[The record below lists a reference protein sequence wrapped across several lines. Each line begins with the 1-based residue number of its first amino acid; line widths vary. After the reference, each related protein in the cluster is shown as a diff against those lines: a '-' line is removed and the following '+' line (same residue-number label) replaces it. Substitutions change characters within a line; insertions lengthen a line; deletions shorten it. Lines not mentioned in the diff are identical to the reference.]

1 MGVCAR
7 FVANHRHTT
16 EGVCARHVVG
26 EVGVKKLYGQ
36 RAAVRGC
43 FCGVGPIVK
52 ILKGPN
58 WTRVSFEDLGVR
70 ACFGPLPDG
79 IGSVVDPHPAT
90 DGVSGELLEPVS
102 RRRISALDP
111 GNIDRVLFAHQGI
124 RAPLTV
130 GSQVDIFELI
140 TIEALV
146 STSIRALEDAEG

>member
-90 DGVSGELLEPVS
+90 DGVYGELLEPVGQ
-102 RRRISALDP
+102 RRLSVLDA
-111 GNIDRVLFAHQGI
+111 GNMKRVLFAP
-124 RAPLTV
+124 RANE
-130 GSQVDIFELI
+130 GRWRS
-140 TIEALV
+140 AAR
-146 STSIRALEDAEG
+146 STYTSWSRARLWCPHA

>member
-1 MGVCAR
+1 M
-7 FVANHRHTT
+7 
-16 EGVCARHVVG
+16 
-26 EVGVKKLYGQ
+26 
-36 RAAVRGC
+36 
-43 FCGVGPIVK
+43 
-52 ILKGPN
+52 
-58 WTRVSFEDLGVR
+58 
-70 ACFGPLPDG
+70 PDG
-79 IGSVVDPHPAT
+79 SGSVVDPRPAT
-90 DGVSGELLEPVS
+90 NGVGGELLEPVS